1 MPKGKL
7 KKVFPGGNTAR
18 GFYSFYDYI
27 IEPDAA
33 RIFVIKG
40 GPGVGKSTF
49 MRKIGE
55 EMLSRGYDTEFHL
68 CSSDNASLDGVVF
81 PSLRVAII
89 DGTAPHIVDP
99 KNPGAVDEIIHLG
112 DYWNEQG
119 LKTHKKEILNLN
131 QEIARLFRRAYKYL
145 FAANLFL
152 EEVRS
157 YYKET
162 GTLNT
167 GSFNRAV
174 LALVHEIFTG
184 KPRQTDTPKIRHL
197 FGTANTPDGTISYL
211 DTIVNHLKKRYIIN
225 GDDGTGKTT
234 LVRRIMEAAQM
245 RGFDVEAYHCALD
258 PDRIEHLVIS
268 CLDIA
273 VVNSVEPHYYK
284 PQSSDTVVD
293 TMTWVV
299 ELAEENI
306 AAERNM
312 ARQMYRRCMEEA
324 TEFLGR
330 AKKAHDEIE
339 AYYVPNMDFTA
350 IEARRQKVLGEV
362 LKLTGKIDGK

>member
-1 MPKGKL
+1 
-7 KKVFPGGNTAR
+7 
-18 GFYSFYDYI
+18 
-27 IEPDAA
+27 
-33 RIFVIKG
+33 
-40 GPGVGKSTF
+40 
-49 MRKIGE
+49 
-55 EMLSRGYDTEFHL
+55 
-68 CSSDNASLDGVVF
+68 
-81 PSLRVAII
+81 
-89 DGTAPHIVDP
+89 
-99 KNPGAVDEIIHLG
+99 
-112 DYWNEQG
+112 
-119 LKTHKKEILNLN
+119 
-131 QEIARLFRRAYKYL
+131 
-145 FAANLFL
+145 
-152 EEVRS
+152 
-157 YYKET
+157 
-162 GTLNT
+162 
-167 GSFNRAV
+167 
-174 LALVHEIFTG
+174 
-184 KPRQTDTPKIRHL
+184 
-197 FGTANTPDGTISYL
+197 L

-258 PDRIEHLVIS
+258 PDRIEHLVIP

-293 TMTWVV
+293 TMTWVA
-299 ELAEENI
+299 ELADENI